1 MRFLLDT
8 CVISELVARQP
19 DPGVVKWVDST
30 DETKLFLS
38 SITIGEIKKGIEK
51 LDATNRQRALSEW
64 VEGELLVRFKDKV
77 LPIDTAVMLVW
88 GKLVA
93 DLEKQGKP
101 MPAIDSLLAAT
112 ALQAGLG
119 LVTRNEDDFAH
130 CGVTVINPWEEQ

>member
-19 DPGVVKWVDST
+19 DPGVVQWVDSM

-64 VEGELLVRFKDKV
+64 LEDELLVRFKDKV

-101 MPAIDSLLAAT
+101 MPAMDSLLAAT
-112 ALQAGLG
+112 ALQGGLG

>member
-8 CVISELVARQP
+8 CVVSELVARQP
-19 DPGVVKWVDST
+19 DPGVVQWVD
-30 DETKLFLS
+30 DVIEENLFLS
-38 SITIGEIKKGIEK
+38 AITIGEIKKGIEK
-51 LDATNRQRALSEW
+51 LGISSRRSILAEW
-64 VEGELLVRFKDKV
+64 LEDELLVRFQDKI
-77 LPIDTAVMLVW
+77 LPIDIAVMLVW

-93 DLEKQGKP
+93 DLEKEGKR

-112 ALQAGLG
+112 ALQGGLG

>member
-19 DPGVVKWVDST
+19 DPSVVKWVDST

-64 VEGELLVRFKDKV
+64 LEDELLVRFKDKV

-112 ALQAGLG
+112 ALQGGLG

-130 CGVTVINPWEEQ
+130 CGVTVCNPWEKQ

>member
-8 CVISELVARQP
+8 CVVSELVARRP
-19 DPGVVKWVDST
+19 DLGVVQWVDNVV
-30 DETKLFLS
+30 EENLFLS
-38 SITIGEIKKGIEK
+38 AITIGEIKKGIEK
-51 LDATNRQRALSEW
+51 LAVSSRRSALAEW
-64 VEGELLVRFKDKV
+64 LEDELLVRFQGKV
-77 LPIDTAVMLVW
+77 LPIDTAVMLAW

-112 ALQAGLG
+112 ALQGGLG

-130 CGVTVINPWEEQ
+130 CGVTVINPWEQ

>member
-1 MRFLLDT
+1 MRYLLDT
-8 CVISELVARQP
+8 CVISELVAREP
-19 DPGVVKWVDST
+19 DPGVVKWVDSV
-30 DETKLFLS
+30 DEEKLFLS

-51 LDATNRQRALSEW
+51 LIVSDRREVLAEW
-64 VEGELLVRFKDKV
+64 LEDELLIRFKDKV
-77 LPIDTAVMLVW
+77 LPIDTTVMLVW

-112 ALQAGLG
+112 ALQSGLT

-130 CGVTVINPWEEQ
+130 CGIVLVNPWEQ

>member
-8 CVISELVARQP
+8 CVISELVARRP
-19 DPGVVKWVDST
+19 DPGVVQWVDNV
-30 DETKLFLS
+30 DEEKFFLS
-38 SITIGEIKKGIEK
+38 TITVGEIKKGIEK
-51 LDATNRQRALSEW
+51 LGSSSRRSTLAEW
-64 VEGELLVRFKDKV
+64 LEDELLVRFKDRI

-93 DLEKQGKP
+93 DLEKQGKR

-112 ALQAGLG
+112 ALQGGLG

-130 CGVTVINPWEEQ
+130 CGVTVINPWEQ

>member
-19 DPGVVKWVDST
+19 DPSVVKWVDST

-64 VEGELLVRFKDKV
+64 LEDELLVRFRDKV

-112 ALQAGLG
+112 ALQGGLT
-119 LVTRNEDDFAH
+119 LVTRNEGDFTH